1 VLIVTLKNS
10 HYSQNFV
17 RKPGKSE
24 ISRVFVLLLILFC
37 GLSSNARDHYTIRL
51 GDSLQSSLKGCYVEK
66 VINSTREDSCVGFVQ
81 VGAANKVVPA
91 YLTPSIQ
98 VAFSTILMNSF
109 PYRAG
114 LKPLIIRINELY
126 IYEITSAS
134 SEISSIELCLSF
146 ITRTDSVYFDEY
158 LAGTAFDK
166 HGMDVTHQ
174 HEGNIIAAMERCF
187 NNFNSRMLKGKL
199 MHKTIPRSDL
209 EKNPLL
215 HTDEFPIMALKQV
228 PKCIFRAYSDFRENK
243 PDTGIQFTVKYTTY
257 KRDSMLVQAKI
268 YGLPWDS
275 LDNIW
280 GFSDGHHPFIRVGKV
295 FYRLKLKSG
304 EYITRIFVSDAGRSG
319 NTEVNTGALVAA
331 TVLGGVIGGAIAGGI
346 MGAAAANEVGKYKLD
361 FASGKLIVRP
371 IPDYMR
377 IQSTMIFR
385 LSQSSRSG
393 IPLTIFYG
401 DKELATLN
409 QDDYLKLIVPSGHN
423 TIKLKCIPGNG
434 ATTELEFAVRLF
446 HTDVFLLKVRKSLDV
461 EVFPAFDEVRKSVL
475 ESMEEDK
482 TVVVN
487 L

>member
-1 VLIVTLKNS
+1 MLIVKLKNLL
-10 HYSQNFV
+10 YSQNLSK
-17 RKPGKSE
+17 KPGIAE
-24 ISRVFVLLLILFC
+24 IARVFVLLLSLYC
-37 GLSSNARDHYTIRL
+37 SSHSYARDSFKIRL
-51 GDSLQSSLKGCYVEK
+51 SDSLKSSLKGFYVEK
-66 VINSTREDSCVGFVQ
+66 IINATREDSCIGFVQ
-81 VGAANKVVPA
+81 VGAVNKLVPA

-98 VAFSTILMNSF
+98 YAFSDLIMHSF
-109 PYRAG
+109 PYSAG

-126 IYEITSAS
+126 IYEITSANT
-134 SEISSIELCLSF
+134 ELSSIELSLSF
-146 ITRTDSVYFDEY
+146 ITRSDTLYFDEY
-158 LAGTAFDK
+158 LAGVAFDR
-166 HGMDVTHQ
+166 HALDVTHQ
-174 HEGNIIAAMERCF
+174 HEGNIIAAIEKCF
-187 NNFNSRMLKGKL
+187 NNFSSRMLNGKL
-199 MHKTIPRSDL
+199 SHRQVPQSEL
-209 EKNPLL
+209 GKNPLM

-228 PKCIFRAYSDFRENK
+228 PKCIFRTYSDFREYK

-275 LDNIW
+275 LEHIW
-280 GFSDGHHPFIRVGKV
+280 GFSDGPNPFIRVGKI
-295 FYRLKLKSG
+295 FYRLKLKNG
-304 EYITRIFVSDAGRSG
+304 EYITRIFVTDAGRSG
-319 NTEVNTGALVAA
+319 NAEVNAGALVAA
-331 TVLGGVIGGAIAGGI
+331 TVIGGVIGGAIAGGI

-385 LSQSSRSG
+385 LSSSSRSG

-401 DKELATLN
+401 DKKLATLN

-446 HTDVFLLKVRKSLDV
+446 HTDVFLLKVRKSLEV